1 MFRSLLTAIEVA
13 EFARIRTPRSEFL
26 RIQLRGFVASGPKS
40 RLQWTLGG
48 ERNYNPPAEA
58 EPMAR
63 RANNRSRTGRLR
75 SDNAKSALPKSNGR
89 PCSSDF
95 FGKTVKTGR

>member
-1 MFRSLLTAIEVA
+1 M
-13 EFARIRTPRSEFL
+13 
-26 RIQLRGFVASGPKS
+26 RIQTATLNSHESSYIPVQDASGLES
-40 RLQWTLGG
+40 RLQWTLGS

-63 RANNRSRTGRLR
+63 RADKRPQTERLR

-89 PCSSDF
+89 PCSSGF

>member
-1 MFRSLLTAIEVA
+1 MNSYEFSYECLLLAA
-13 EFARIRTPRSEFL
+13 
-26 RIQLRGFVASGPKS
+26 QS

-63 RANNRSRTGRLR
+63 RASSRPQAERPG

-89 PCSSDF
+89 PCSSGF